1 MVMVPPAEIAL
12 AGLKTM
18 ETTPKVGKPPTLSAV
33 TKERDVKMLTR
44 PLIEPEAT
52 PALTR
57 SLEAPWAEAVG
68 PTVIPVALPAVA
80 PPIVAPAS
88 VTVIEVPAA
97 KLASAATVSTR
108 LAAPG
113 VPAVRVVGAAVTAA
127 VPMKPLG

>member
-1 MVMVPPAEIAL
+1 MAVVAVLLDIAVELTAAFISSAEQPVSW
-12 AGLKTM
+12 
-18 ETTPKVGKPPTLSAV
+18 TP
-33 TKERDVKMLTR
+33 
-44 PLIEPEAT
+44 IEPEAT

-57 SLEAPWAEAVG
+57 SLRTPWAEAVG

-80 PPIVAPAS
+80 LPIVAPAS